1 MNKIFFV
8 HYKKILKLIL
18 PLVISAAFFVSKAI
32 PCHADGTMLS
42 DFSAELL
49 FQQDFHSPN
58 AIIQSVCVD
67 ENYICT
73 IENVADDPSI
83 GDVISAYY
91 KNTTD
96 ENGNPVEQYSLARS
110 DDTQHLEHG
119 NGLTYNPNT
128 NQLIEAPYTSLDP
141 QNRGCLITID
151 PSTLQITG
159 RIKISDS
166 YNILSVSYDRVND
179 VYYIQT
185 NDEGSYSIY
194 KLNSDFQIIEEL
206 GPEDPSPG
214 YNFQA
219 FCIADGYILQSPLT
233 MYLTESN
240 YLMAYSVS
248 GRDVVDCVTVDFGL
262 QGFVKREPE
271 QIARLDDTGFIVA
284 MNGTREDGS
293 GTVFFYKITFPY
305 FQPSD
310 PLFASDESSTQIQP
324 EQTTVVQPASKTANS
339 EVKIT
344 RLQDL
349 IVGKSS
355 RELNKKHESSALTY
369 IIPVIAAAVFSWYI
383 NIVRIKRKRK
393 RKDEHIRQLRTN
405 LQMRIERELKES
417 LSDEDWYDDF

>member
-8 HYKKILKLIL
+8 HYNRILKLIL
-18 PLVISAAFFVSKAI
+18 PLIISAAFFVSKAI

-67 ENYICT
+67 ENYIYT
-73 IENVADDPSI
+73 IENVAD
-83 GDVISAYY
+83 
-91 KNTTD
+91 
-96 ENGNPVEQYSLARS
+96 
-110 DDTQHLEHG
+110 
-119 NGLTYNPNT
+119 
-128 NQLIEAPYTSLDP
+128 
-141 QNRGCLITID
+141 
-151 PSTLQITG
+151 
-159 RIKISDS
+159 
-166 YNILSVSYDRVND
+166 
-179 VYYIQT
+179 
-185 NDEGSYSIY
+185 
-194 KLNSDFQIIEEL
+194 
-206 GPEDPSPG
+206 DPSPG

-248 GRDVVDCVTVDFGL
+248 DRDVVDCVTVDFGL
-262 QGFVKREPE
+262 QDFVKREPE
-271 QIARLDDTGFIVA
+271 QIARFDDTSFIVA

-310 PLFASDESSTQIQP
+310 SLFASDDSSAQIQP
-324 EQTTVVQPASKTANS
+324 EQTAVVQPSSKTANS

-355 RELNKKHESSALTY
+355 RELNKKQESSALTY
-369 IIPVIAAAVFSWYI
+369 IIPVIAAAVFAWYI

-393 RKDEHIRQLRTN
+393 RKDEHIRQLRTK

-417 LSDEDWYDDF
+417 LSNEDWYDDF